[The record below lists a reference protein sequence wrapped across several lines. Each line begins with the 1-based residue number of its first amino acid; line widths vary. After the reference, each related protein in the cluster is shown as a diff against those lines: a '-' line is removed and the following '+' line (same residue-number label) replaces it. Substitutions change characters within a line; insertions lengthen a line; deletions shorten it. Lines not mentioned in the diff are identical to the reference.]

1 MNYLD
6 EETLKALLLK
16 SIKDDWTDILNLMHK
31 REISWLS
38 IGEICELWLH
48 ILGGKA
54 RIGKI
59 YEILYY

>member
-16 SIKDDWTDILNLMHK
+16 SIKDDWIDIHNLMRK
-31 REISWLS
+31 GEISQLS

-48 ILGGKA
+48 ILGGKS
-54 RIGKI
+54 RHGKI
-59 YEILYY
+59 